1 MIFVAI
7 VSVIHKKSRK
17 AIFLNPSNILLMSI
31 MIYGIIVS
39 SVYMNITGIMYSL
52 VFLVALIV
60 MFYGKTIMT
69 RSLFDN
75 MMDVACFT
83 SVICGNS
90 NVLVSWG
97 NCGW

>member
-1 MIFVAI
+1 
-7 VSVIHKKSRK
+7 
-17 AIFLNPSNILLMSI
+17 

-75 MMDVACFT
+75 MMDVACFYQCNLRT
-83 SVICGNS
+83 NCGNS